1 MKLARWLALGAA
13 IVAAYLAL
21 VLWAPAGY
29 GFGSADDGRPRW
41 PNVFEDSYDRQAY
54 QQRGRWLPADG
65 QPYLDVF
72 SEYPQLT
79 TWFFGLAY
87 FGFDHDVLRG
97 EPFTAENA
105 AIEKLRKVEFGLK
118 PHEVDATIEA
128 MVRKTPR
135 PQRAAL
141 LERLP
146 RNATGAEAGAA
157 LREAFAS
164 QDRVLAEVTRNVDA
178 YGRVHQIL
186 MAPFYFALYVLV
198 LLCLREMGAPP
209 AWALVLFLPGPAFY
223 AFNRFDVLPMVLVLG
238 AVLALLRE
246 RLLLAG
252 VLLGLATMTKI
263 WPIAL
268 APLFVSHRLSCTWRA
283 RGGGTWRWLA
293 REALAPAAA
302 CIAVCAGV
310 LAISYWQAGSGERG
324 FDAMTRVYL
333 WHDQERKA
341 NHSSVLALMTAPER
355 WGWVQSAQR
364 DRWEQLFKYAMVL
377 PTLVLSLFGLRTKAA
392 LLHAAGFTALAC
404 VIFQKFFS
412 PQWVLWVLPLLLPLA
427 GRAKSYRVLLPLL
440 AVLIYVQLPLLFYG
454 DSKITPTGYDP
465 SDRFWFVTNARV
477 VLLFVLW
484 ALALWG
490 ALAERRRTD
499 ARDAPSAA
507 GATTSAASSPP
518 ARVR

>member
-1 MKLARWLALGAA
+1 MATGGEVRSAAMKLARWMALGAA

-29 GFGSADDGRPRW
+29 GLGSTASGRPRW

-54 QQRGRWLPADG
+54 QQRGRWLPAQG

-87 FGFDHDVLRG
+87 FGFDHGVLRG
-97 EPFTAENA
+97 EPFSAENA
-105 AIEKLRKVEFGLK
+105 AIEKLRAVEFGLA
-118 PHEVDATIEA
+118 PAEVDATVEA
-128 MVRKTPR
+128 MARKTPKA
-135 PQRAAL
+135 QRAAL
-141 LERLP
+141 LERMP
-146 RNATGAEAGAA
+146 PNPAGQAAAAA

-164 QDRVLAEVTRNVDA
+164 QDRVVAEVTRNVEP
-178 YGRVHQIL
+178 YGRAHQVL

-209 AWALVLFLPGPAFY
+209 AWALVLFLPGPAFF

-246 RLLLAG
+246 RLVLSG

-268 APLFVSHRLSCTWRA
+268 APLFVSYRLSSTWALRD
-283 RGGGTWRWLA
+283 GVLWRWLA
-293 REALAPAAA
+293 REALLPAAA
-302 CIAVCAGV
+302 CAGVCAAV
-310 LAISYWQAGSGERG
+310 LAISYLQAGGGERG
-324 FDAMTRVYL
+324 IDAMTRVYL
-333 WHDQERKA
+333 WHDKTREP
-341 NHSSVLALMTAPER
+341 NHSSVLALMTASER
-355 WGWVQSAQR
+355 WGWLPVEAR
-364 DRWEQLFKYAMVL
+364 ERWEQIFKYAMTL
-377 PTLVLSLFGLRTKAA
+377 PTLALALCGLRTKAA

-427 GRAKSYRVLLPLL
+427 GRARSYRVLLPLL
-440 AVLIYVQLPLLFYG
+440 GVLIYVQLPLLFYG
-454 DSKITPTGYDP
+454 DSQVTARGLDP
-465 SDRFWFVTNARV
+465 SERFWFVTNARV
-477 VLLFVLW
+477 VLLFALW

-490 ALAERRRTD
+490 ALAERR
-499 ARDAPSAA
+499 
-507 GATTSAASSPP
+507 ATTSAASSPP
-518 ARVR
+518 APAR

>member
-21 VLWAPAGY
+21 VLWAPAG
-29 GFGSADDGRPRW
+29 FGIGAGTDGKPRW
-41 PNVFEDSYDRQAY
+41 PNVVEDAYDRHAY
-54 QQRGRWLPADG
+54 QQRGRWLPAGG
-65 QPYLDVF
+65 QPYLEVF

-87 FGFDHDVLRG
+87 FGFDHQVLRG
-97 EPFTAENA
+97 EPFTAEND
-105 AIEKLRKVEFGLK
+105 AIAKLRALDLGVGPKDVE
-118 PHEVDATIEA
+118 E
-128 MVRKTPR
+128 MVKKTPKAQR
-135 PQRAAL
+135 NVLIERMPKGPQGAAAADALRAAF
-141 LERLP
+141 
-146 RNATGAEAGAA
+146 AA
-157 LREAFAS
+157 
-164 QDRVLAEVTRNVDA
+164 QDRVVAELTKNAEA
-178 YGRVHQIL
+178 YGRAHQVL

-209 AWALVLFLPGPAFY
+209 AWALVLFLPGPAFF

-268 APLFVSHRLSCTWRA
+268 APLFVSYRLSSTWAGR
-283 RGGGTWRWLA
+283 RVGVWPWLA

-302 CIAVCAGV
+302 CLGVCALV
-310 LAISYWQAGSGERG
+310 LALSYLQAGGGERG

-333 WHDQERKA
+333 WHDQDRKA

-355 WGWVQSAQR
+355 WNWLPAAAR
-364 DRWEQLFKYAMVL
+364 DRWEQIFKYAMVL
-377 PTLVLSLFGLRTKAA
+377 PTLLLALSGLRTKAA

-412 PQWVLWVLPLLLPLA
+412 PQWVLWILPLLLPLA
-427 GRAKSYRVLLPLL
+427 GRAKAYRVLLPLL
-440 AVLIYVQLPLLFYG
+440 AVLIYAQLPLLFYG
-454 DSKITPTGYDP
+454 DSKVTPNGLDP
-465 SDRFWFVTNARV
+465 SPRFWFVTNARV
-477 VLLFVLW
+477 VLLFALW

-490 ALAERRRTD
+490 ALAERRRAD
-499 ARDAPSAA
+499 PQRAEP

-518 ARVR
+518 APAR